1 MKEYRLLLGLGV
13 RILSTKNKE
22 GLAHILAKKELAFH
36 INVLGKK
43 ECTFDDYLIKNGSV
57 FFGIAPFEEGDVAL
71 PEYSYYN
78 IRPDITIMGKSPF
91 IHKTIIEIID
101 THKKDFA
108 HTLRY
113 VEDDDL
119 NVLMLRTKGLAHQG
133 SSRLP
138 LEEDRWSSDFKY
150 FVDIDKIVM
159 GWRADMPKHEKMHIA
174 YMEADRGTKDRYQ
187 FVQREG
193 DYYLFGCY
201 KESQRGNIYP
211 QHRLR
216 IPINMY
222 NELKNHNFKVS
233 KTDNE
238 LFKKEHGYY
247 DYGLGCNTWT
257 HHDSYYRKPEFM
269 LAYIATEL
277 DKLENK
283 PKWRREFR
291 TWDSYA
297 EEFYQKSLTSA

>member
-22 GLAHILAKKELAFH
+22 GRAHILAKKELAFH

-57 FFGIAPFEEGDVAL
+57 FFGIAPFEDGDVAL

-138 LEEDRWSSDFKY
+138 LEENKWSSDFKY
-150 FVDIDKIVM
+150 FVDIDKLVM

-174 YMEADRGTKDRYQ
+174 YMEADRGTKDNYHFIERDN
-187 FVQREG
+187 
-193 DYYLFGCY
+193 DYYKFGCY
-201 KESQRGNIYP
+201 RDSLRGRTYVKYVFRMSVNTYS
-211 QHRLR
+211 
-216 IPINMY
+216 
-222 NELKNHNFKVS
+222 ELKKHNFKVS

-238 LFKKEHGYY
+238 LFKKERGDWNY
-247 DYGLGCNTWT
+247 DLRCNTWRRT
-257 HHDSYYRKPEFM
+257 GAYYKKPEFM

>member
-1 MKEYRLLLGLGV
+1 MSNY
-13 RILSTKNKE
+13 NKE
-22 GLAHILAKKELAFH
+22 GLAHSLAKKELAYH
-36 INVLGKK
+36 INVLGR
-43 ECTFDDYLIKNGSV
+43 EVRTFKDYLIANGSV
-57 FFGIAPFEEGDVAL
+57 FFGIAPFEDGDVAIS
-71 PEYSYYN
+71 EYNYHN
-78 IRPDITIMGKSPF
+78 VRPDITVMRKRPF
-91 IHKTIIEIID
+91 SHKTIIEIID

-138 LEEDRWSSDFKY
+138 LEEDKWSSDFKY
-150 FVDIDKIVM
+150 FVDIDKLVM

-174 YMEADRGTKDRYQ
+174 YMEADRGTKDKYR
-187 FVQREG
+187 FVQRDG

-201 KESQRGNIYP
+201 KESQRGNRYRKY
-211 QHRLR
+211 RLR

-222 NELKNHNFKVS
+222 DELKKHSFKVN

-238 LFKKEHGYY
+238 LFKKEYADYNY
-247 DYGLGCNTWT
+247 DLRYNAWT
-257 HHDSYYRKPEFM
+257 HYDTYYRKPEFM
-269 LAYIATEL
+269 LAYIATEI

-283 PKWRREFR
+283 TRWFR
-291 TWDSYA
+291 NFRSWESYA
-297 EEFYQKSLTSA
+297 EEFYQKSLTKNK